1 MKMGSNMRFDL
12 ISIFPEY
19 FDVLDLSLMGKAV
32 GAGQI
37 SIGVHNLRDWTTD
50 RHRTVDDT
58 PYGGGAG
65 MVMRADVWGRAIE
78 AVSKD
83 AGRRVLALP
92 TPSGEPL
99 TQEVVRSLV
108 DADQI
113 VIACGRYE
121 GIDAR
126 VAEHYRTTD
135 LEVLEYSIGDY
146 VLNGGEV
153 AALVLVEAVS
163 RLREGF
169 MSNPDSLVEESF
181 EGNLL
186 EYPAYTRPPQ
196 WQNIGVPSV
205 LMGGNHAAIAA
216 WRRQRALER
225 TAQRRPDLILAT
237 NPSAL
242 TTIDRETLAAHGWV
256 ADADNRWKNVRIRQ
270 ALPSDASDIAHLAA
284 ITFPDACPPEV
295 GPDAQ
300 ADHIRRN
307 LNIEVISEWIVSQR
321 HRVLVAECEGSLIAY
336 TMIEL
341 FEEGDHPGDV
351 PADTIAPAPTYVSKC
366 YTLSDF
372 RGSGISGAIMEAA
385 LEDAAP
391 RAHGTQFVLGTNRG
405 NRRAR
410 DFYKRHG
417 FKKKG
422 RRVFWVGDVRN
433 EDVVMIRTIEREI
446 DNA

>member
-1 MKMGSNMRFDL
+1 MRFDL

-19 FDVLDLSLMGKAV
+19 FDALDLSLMGKAV
-32 GAGQI
+32 ETGHI
-37 SIGVHNLRDWTTD
+37 SLGVHNLRDWTTD

-65 MVMRADVWGRAIE
+65 MVMRADVWGRAID

-83 AGRRVLALP
+83 AGRRILALP

-99 TQEVVRSLV
+99 TQKVVRSLV
-108 DADQI
+108 GADQI
-113 VIACGRYE
+113 IIACGRYE

-126 VAEHYRTTD
+126 VAEYYAATD
-135 LEVLEYSIGDY
+135 IEVLEYSIGDY
-146 VLNGGEV
+146 VLNGGEA

-163 RLREGF
+163 RLRDGF

-181 EGNLL
+181 EGNIL
-186 EYPAYTRPPQ
+186 EYPAYTRPSR
-196 WQNIGVPSV
+196 WQSLEVPAV
-205 LMGGNHAAIAA
+205 LTGGNHAAIAA

-225 TAQRRPDLILAT
+225 TARRRPDLIRAT
-237 NPSAL
+237 DPTIL
-242 TTIDRETLAAHGWV
+242 TTVDRETLAACGWV
-256 ADADNRWKNVRIRQ
+256 ADANRVWKTVTIRE
-270 ALPSDASDIAHLAA
+270 ATPADAADLAQLAA

-307 LNIEVISEWIVSQR
+307 LNIDVISDWITKER
-321 HRVLVAECEGSLIAY
+321 YRVLVAECEGSLISY

-341 FEEGDHPGDV
+341 FNEGDYPDDV
-351 PADTIAPAPTYVSKC
+351 PADAIAPAPAYVSKC
-366 YTLSDF
+366 YTHRDF

-385 LEDAAP
+385 VADA
-391 RAHGTQFVLGTNRG
+391 RWKAHGTQFVLGTNRG

-417 FKKKG
+417 FRKKG

-433 EDVVMIRTIEREI
+433 EDVVMVRPIEREI

>member
-1 MKMGSNMRFDL
+1 MRFDL

-19 FDVLDLSLMGKAV
+19 FDALDLSLMGKAV
-32 GAGQI
+32 DAGHI
-37 SIGVHNLRDWTTD
+37 AIGTHNLRDWTTD

-65 MVMRADVWGRAIE
+65 MVMRADVWGRAID
-78 AVSKD
+78 AVTTDS
-83 AGRRVLALP
+83 GRRVLALP

-108 DADQI
+108 SADQI
-113 VIACGRYE
+113 IVACGRYE

-126 VAEHYRTTD
+126 VAEHYATTD

-181 EGNLL
+181 EGNVL

-196 WQNIGVPSV
+196 WQSLDVPAV
-205 LMGGNHAAIAA
+205 LTGGNHAAIAA
-216 WRRQRALER
+216 WRRKRALER
-225 TAQRRPDLILAT
+225 TARRRPDLIRAT
-237 NPSAL
+237 DPTAL
-242 TTIDRETLAAHGWV
+242 TTVDRETLAAHGWV
-256 ADADNRWKNVRIRQ
+256 ADASRNWSRVTIRQ
-270 ALPSDASDIAHLAA
+270 AIPSDAADVAHLAA

-307 LNIEVISEWIVSQR
+307 LNIDVISTWISAER
-321 HRVLVAECEGSLIAY
+321 YRVLVAECDDSLIAY

-341 FEEGDHPGDV
+341 FDEGDYPGDV

-366 YTLSDF
+366 YTRSDY

-385 LEDAAP
+385 LTDAAP
-391 RAHGTQFVLGTNRG
+391 RSHGTQFVLGTNRG

-422 RRVFWVGDVRN
+422 RRIFWVGDVRN
-433 EDVVMIRTIEREI
+433 EDVVMVRPIEREI